1 MICFDPFQIGLY
13 VLAALGV
20 LFLLVIGAGIA
31 RSRAPDTPGPD
42 DLGGD
47 RDE

>member
-1 MICFDPFQIGLY
+1 LICFDPLQVGLY

-20 LFLLVIGAGIA
+20 LFLIVIGLGIA
-31 RSRAPDTPGPD
+31 RSRSRSAPGPD

-47 RDE
+47 QDE

>member
-1 MICFDPFQIGLY
+1 VICFDPVQAVLY
-13 VLAALGV
+13 VLAALGI
-20 LFLLVIGAGIA
+20 LFILLFIAGIA
-31 RSRAPDTPGPD
+31 RQYRGNAPGPD